1 MNKGRGGSW
10 YREHVLENVFSIPL
24 FKNKARIRD
33 GVEAD
38 REGVCV
44 WIDTKRGIMCVC
56 VCVCVYVCVCVCMCV
71 CVCVCVVFTP
81 TLLLGDLVRSRVR
94 DI

>member
-1 MNKGRGGSW
+1 
-10 YREHVLENVFSIPL
+10 
-24 FKNKARIRD
+24 
-33 GVEAD
+33 
-38 REGVCV
+38 VCV
-44 WIDTKRGIMCVC
+44 DRYKERDYVCVC